1 MSPPRSLCQGSLLLP
16 TYCTAPV
23 CACRWTL
30 IRSWIRT
37 EGLKKRVG
45 SHDPPLSL
53 AHSACLMPA
62 RPAETSRPAPAWSR
76 VCASFPGSRSRRSAR
91 CLLFWLVF
99 LWSMLVYS
107 LRPRPRSSC
116 LFFFLNWRGQ
126 DHAKA
131 RVLPPRYPLFNHPAF
146 AFPDLSIK
154 PSLILT
160 TF

>member
-1 MSPPRSLCQGSLLLP
+1 MLASQACQGSLLLP
-16 TYCTAPV
+16 AAPV
-23 CACRWTL
+23 CAYRWTF
-30 IRSWIRT
+30 IRSWIRRA
-37 EGLKKRVG
+37 EGLKKKRVG
-45 SHDPPLSL
+45 NHDPPLSL

-76 VCASFPGSRSRRSAR
+76 VCASCPGSPS
-91 CLLFWLVF
+91 
-99 LWSMLVYS
+99 
-107 LRPRPRSSC
+107 PRSCQVPAILAGLFMVYAC
-116 LFFFLNWRGQ
+116 LFPAPTPPQLLPFFFLNWRGQ